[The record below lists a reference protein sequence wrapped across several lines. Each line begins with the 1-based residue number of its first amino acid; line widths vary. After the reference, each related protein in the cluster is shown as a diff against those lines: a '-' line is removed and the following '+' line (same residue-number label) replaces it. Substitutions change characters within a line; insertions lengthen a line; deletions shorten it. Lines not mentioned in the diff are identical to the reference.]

1 MEERMISVSFRKSNR
16 SNFIVCQVSV
26 NGETEGMQYCTSPL
40 KALRYCF
47 LLKKTVG
54 RKDCPGNHR
63 LPPSDAS
70 DAESPRHSVRVFR
83 FCRTS

>member
-47 LLKKTVG
+47 LLKKQSGVKIAQETIDYL
-54 RKDCPGNHR
+54 RQMHQMQKA
-63 LPPSDAS
+63 LAT
-70 DAESPRHSVRVFR
+70 A
-83 FCRTS
+83 